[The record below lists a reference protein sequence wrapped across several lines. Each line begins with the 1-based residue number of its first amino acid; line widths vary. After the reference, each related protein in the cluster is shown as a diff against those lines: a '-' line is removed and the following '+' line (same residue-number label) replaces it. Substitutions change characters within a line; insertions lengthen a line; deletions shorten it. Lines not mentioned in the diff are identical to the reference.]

1 MNSCKFYMKIRP
13 VTCGLMFFLVQAE
26 QKVIWRIKDEE
37 HLVRHF
43 QSNGVDNPCI
53 NWVLPQTNLL
63 LTKKN
68 DVFYIL

>member
-1 MNSCKFYMKIRP
+1 
-13 VTCGLMFFLVQAE
+13 MFFLVQAE

-37 HLVRHF
+37 HLVKHF

-63 LTKKN
+63 LKKKN